1 MKWLDKLTEYAPDI
15 AAAVLSGGATLPQ
28 LALKAVA
35 DATGQEVNTEEQM
48 ATVVGAA
55 SPETMLRV
63 KQSNNAFKIRMAEL
77 GNELTATELGEVQH
91 AREHNKHSPMPAVIC
106 IMLTVAV
113 VAFGAALMAVEVP
126 EENMRLIDTLFGSF
140 LTAWLAS
147 IYYWTGTSR
156 SSAQK
161 TDALTKR

>member
-1 MKWLDKLTEYAPDI
+1 
-15 AAAVLSGGATLPQ
+15 
-28 LALKAVA
+28 
-35 DATGQEVNTEEQM
+35 
-48 ATVVGAA
+48 
-55 SPETMLRV
+55 
-63 KQSNNAFKIRMAEL
+63 
-77 GNELTATELGEVQH
+77 
-91 AREHNKHSPMPAVIC
+91 MPAVIC

-126 EENMRLIDTLFGSF
+126 EENIRLIDTLFGSF

-147 IYYWTGTSR
+147 IYYWVGTSR